1 MAVTSTSVVT
11 FERRVM
17 TSEDSSSTSYALYK
31 ITTTTTVKT
40 APDTPEGT
48 TVAVSEEFLSV
59 DYTAIYSEISNH
71 LSGIKTTLQNV
82 ETLAAGD
89 GIKTM
94 NVYDWVMLA
103 SMYKLYV
110 DDDTDYRIGL
120 EELVSYI
127 SKIRDLPKL

>member
-71 LSGIKTTLQNV
+71 LSGIKTTLHNV

-110 DDDTDYRIGL
+110 DDDTDYKIGL

-127 SKIRDLPKL
+127 SKVRDLPKL

>member
-110 DDDTDYRIGL
+110 DDDTDYKIGL

-127 SKIRDLPKL
+127 SKVRDLPKL

>member
-48 TVAVSEEFLSV
+48 TTAVAEEFLSV

-71 LSGIKTTLQNV
+71 LSDIKTTLQNV

-110 DDDTDYRIGL
+110 DDDTDYKIGL

-127 SKIRDLPKL
+127 SKVRDLPKL

>member
-71 LSGIKTTLQNV
+71 L
-82 ETLAAGD
+82 
-89 GIKTM
+89 
-94 NVYDWVMLA
+94 
-103 SMYKLYV
+103 
-110 DDDTDYRIGL
+110 
-120 EELVSYI
+120 
-127 SKIRDLPKL
+127 